1 MRSVVTLWDS
11 VSNSREYVSPARAY
25 PAAGLVYLN
34 QSPPSTEWLGASDLI
49 ASYRM
54 PQIRTVYLYLSETL
68 SGSVNIKIYGTGV
81 VASSTQPN
89 LYPYPAENIEETI
102 AVQTAGSYESVNMYQ
117 NITGIEVLAP
127 LTAAGPTTAT
137 LSVGLGS
144 RGYIYYV
151 NTDTN
156 SSSPMHY
163 GFQVEV
169 ESASTVFTHQ
179 GFVSARNPV
188 TYLPKPPVGH
198 YSPNYLTGWAMYEPV
213 GTSLLL
219 SSLDN
224 YTASVA
230 DNIVGAL
237 APVSVIWAYINDPA
251 EDEEEEPTGQEG
263 LAYITFLQ
271 QGSHA

>member
-11 VSNSREYVSPARAY
+11 VSNTTEYVSPARAY
-25 PAAGLVYLN
+25 PTAGLAYLN

-49 ASYRM
+49 TSYKM
-54 PQIRTVYLYLSETL
+54 PQIRTVYLNLSETL
-68 SGSVNIKIYGTGV
+68 SGNVNIKITGIGV
-81 VASSTQPN
+81 VASIEPD
-89 LYPYPAENIEETI
+89 LYPYPQEIEETI
-102 AVQTAGSYESVNMYQ
+102 TVQNAGAYESVNMYQ
-117 NITGIEVLAP
+117 TIHSIEVLSP
-127 LTAAGPTTAT
+127 LTAAGLVPAT

-144 RGYIYYV
+144 KGFAYYF

-163 GFQVEV
+163 ALQVEV

-198 YSPNYLTGWAMYEPV
+198 NVPNYLTGWAMYAPV
-213 GTSLLL
+213 GGSVLL

-224 YTASVA
+224 FTASVA

-237 APVSVIWAYINDPA
+237 APVSVLWVYIEDPELDA
-251 EDEEEEPTGQEG
+251 EDEPTGQEG
-263 LAYITFLQ
+263 KAYITFLQ

>member
-11 VSNSREYVSPARAY
+11 VSSTREYISPARAY
-25 PAAGLVYLN
+25 PTAGLVYLN

-49 ASYRM
+49 SSYKM

-68 SGSVNIKIYGTGV
+68 TGNVNIKITGTCA
-81 VASSTQPN
+81 VASDDPD
-89 LYPYPAENIEETI
+89 LFPYPSEADETI
-102 AVQTAGSYESVNMYQ
+102 TVNNAGAYESVNVYQ
-117 NITGIEVLAP
+117 TITSIEVLAP
-127 LTAAGPTTAT
+127 LTAAGEETAT

-144 RGYIYYV
+144 KGYTYYF

-163 GFQVEV
+163 ALQVEV
-169 ESASTVFTHQ
+169 EGASTVFTHQ

-198 YSPNYLTGWAMYEPV
+198 YYPNYLTGWAMYAPV
-213 GTSLLL
+213 GSSVLL

-224 YTASVA
+224 FTASVA

-237 APVSVIWAYINDPA
+237 APVSVIWLYIDDPA
-251 EDEEEEPTGQEG
+251 VDEEEEPTAQEG
-263 LAYITFLQ
+263 KAYITFLQ